1 MLQLYREWRVKNK
14 STRKRRRKNSFHFR
28 LSTKHALPALAL
40 FTTYSIPLTF
50 TSPGEFCYVLH
61 WMRGWLLFRCCFFF
75 YFFSVFF
82 LSFRP
87 CLYVVGG
94 LLFVCVSR
102 QHTHTNTPHTPLD
115 RKKNTCFYGFQSS
128 LIQRSFFVLMLSPN
142 LSRSKP
148 IVKTLWPRQTLQS
161 GYPFH

>member
-1 MLQLYREWRVKNK
+1 MKGKKRKKEIDEEEEEELISFPAFDEARAARARTFYDVFNPVDFYEPRRVLL
-14 STRKRRRKNSFHFR
+14 R
-28 LSTKHALPALAL
+28 
-40 FTTYSIPLTF
+40 FTLDARMATIS
-50 TSPGEFCYVLH
+50 
-61 WMRGWLLFRCCFFF
+61 LLFFFTF
-75 YFFSVFF
+75 IFVFF

-115 RKKNTCFYGFQSS
+115 RKKKHVFLWISIESYSKV
-128 LIQRSFFVLMLSPN
+128 LFFFLMLSPN

-148 IVKTLWPRQTLQS
+148 IVKTL
-161 GYPFH
+161 

>member
-14 STRKRRRKNSFHFR
+14 STRKRRKNSFHFR

-61 WMRGWLLFRCCFFF
+61 WMRGWLLFCCCFFT
-75 YFFSVFF
+75 FFSVFF

-102 QHTHTNTPHTPLD
+102 QHTHKHTTHSPGQ
-115 RKKNTCFYGFQSS
+115 KKKHVFLWISIESYSKVLFSS
-128 LIQRSFFVLMLSPN
+128 LCFPLISADQNPS
-142 LSRSKP
+142 
-148 IVKTLWPRQTLQS
+148 
-161 GYPFH
+161 

>member
-61 WMRGWLLFRCCFFF
+61 WMRGWLLFCCCFFT
-75 YFFSVFF
+75 FFSVFF

-94 LLFVCVSR
+94 LFVCVCLPT
-102 QHTHTNTPHTPLD
+102 THTQTHHTLPWTE
-115 RKKNTCFYGFQSS
+115 KKKHVFLWISIESYSKVLFSS
-128 LIQRSFFVLMLSPN
+128 LCFPLISADQNPS
-142 LSRSKP
+142 
-148 IVKTLWPRQTLQS
+148 
-161 GYPFH
+161 

>member
-14 STRKRRRKNSFHFR
+14 STRKRRKNSFHFR

-61 WMRGWLLFRCCFFF
+61 WMRGWLLFRCCFFT
-75 YFFSVFF
+75 FFSVFF

-102 QHTHTNTPHTPLD
+102 QHTHKHTTHSPGQ
-115 RKKNTCFYGFQSS
+115 KKKTRVFMDFNRVLFKGP
-128 LIQRSFFVLMLSPN
+128 FFVLMLSPN